1 MCSSDLWR
9 SGVDILCFGATK
21 NGALAAEAVIIF
33 KPELAG
39 EAAYRHKR
47 VGQLFSKMR
56 FISAQLEAYI
66 AGGLWLENARHAN
79 AQATR
84 LAEGIEATAGVE
96 LLYPVQGNELFATL
110 SEPVLSGLLEDGFM
124 FHRWRDG
131 GQKETPPQAGLC
143 GHMNPA
149 LDFLAE
155 PVFRHFEVIGRLE
168 VHPEFRTGGEIA
180 AEPKR
185 GVGADAAFGV

>member
-1 MCSSDLWR
+1 
-9 SGVDILCFGATK
+9 
-21 NGALAAEAVIIF
+21 
-33 KPELAG
+33 
-39 EAAYRHKR
+39 

-66 AGGLWLENARHAN
+66 ADGLWLENARHAN

-131 GQKETPPQAGLC
+131 GVVTARLVTAFDTAPGDIDAFIASLK
-143 GHMNPA
+143 
-149 LDFLAE
+149 
-155 PVFRHFEVIGRLE
+155 RH
-168 VHPEFRTGGEIA
+168 
-180 AEPKR
+180 
-185 GVGADAAFGV
+185 AAF